1 MGFDFKLLFADI
13 VTNGNVQSLWSV
25 LSQKVGEDPFR
36 LITFFIFMIIIYY
49 LLFCLNSIKF

>member
-13 VTNGNVQSLWSV
+13 VTNGNVESLWSV

-36 LITFFIFMIIIYY
+36 LITFFIFMGAIVHT
-49 LLFCLNSIKF
+49 FFA